1 MSILTRISKIESVL
15 ACQPA
20 GAVLLREPPASE
32 DDATREAFDAEV
44 RKTLQSGVAVIVIR
58 ENCDQPRHPEITYV
72 PNDFEGQLA
81 LAAATPDPIHGDR
94 LKAILSN
101 SMGTTL
107 PVVRKVADD
116 GTL

>member
-1 MSILTRISKIESVL
+1 MTIISRIKKIEADL
-15 ACQPA
+15 AAAPN
-20 GAVLLREPPASE
+20 GAVLFREPAANE

-44 RKTLQSGVAVIVIR
+44 RKTLESGVKAIVVR
-58 ENCDQPRHPEITYV
+58 NGEDRLRHPGVTYV

-94 LKAILSN
+94 LKAILAKA
-101 SMGTTL
+101 MGTTL

-116 GTL
+116 E